1 MVLHSSETFLISFL
15 KFPANYLFF
24 SSSITHLVNKMVN
37 NLNNHRD
44 ESFQS
49 SSCNIAKSFGFQL
62 NKEEL
67 RLLKPSTFPA
77 LEPTTE
83 PAPS

>member
-1 MVLHSSETFLISFL
+1 
-15 KFPANYLFF
+15 
-24 SSSITHLVNKMVN
+24 MVN

-67 RLLKPSTFPA
+67 RLLKPSIFPA